1 MLPVKFPLKVFL
13 DIGTYA
19 EAWKNKAEN
28 DRFLFDAGLQISI
41 LRETINIYFPLIYS
55 SVYRDYLQSTIP
67 KNERFGKK
75 ISFSIDIS
83 NFSLRKIDRNL
94 VF

>member
-1 MLPVKFPLKVFL
+1 LPVKIPLKIFA

-28 DRFLFDAGLQISI
+28 DRFLYDAGFQIS
-41 LRETINIYFPLIYS
+41 LLKETINIYVPLIYS
-55 SVYRDYLQSTIP
+55 SVYRDYLQSTIL
-67 KNERFGKK
+67 KKERFFKK